1 MNYLSVYDLH
11 RGRYWYLCPLNTYLS
26 KLNSPI
32 FHKFFPKTE
41 EEGSLP
47 NSFYEASIYKGQI
60 QTKISPEN
68 YKTVSCAYG
77 HKNSQ

>member
-1 MNYLSVYDLH
+1 MAQMVSNCILQFF
-11 RGRYWYLCPLNTYLS
+11 T
-26 KLNSPI
+26 NSSQ
-32 FHKFFPKTE
+32 KTE

-47 NSFYEASIYKGQI
+47 NSFCEASIYKGQI

-77 HKNSQ
+77 HKNSQQNTKK

>member
-1 MNYLSVYDLH
+1 MAQMV
-11 RGRYWYLCPLNTYLS
+11 S
-26 KLNSPI
+26 KTAFSNFSQIL
-32 FHKFFPKTE
+32 PKT

-77 HKNSQ
+77 HKNSQQNTKK

>member
-1 MNYLSVYDLH
+1 MAQMV
-11 RGRYWYLCPLNTYLS
+11 S

-77 HKNSQ
+77 HKNSQQNTKK